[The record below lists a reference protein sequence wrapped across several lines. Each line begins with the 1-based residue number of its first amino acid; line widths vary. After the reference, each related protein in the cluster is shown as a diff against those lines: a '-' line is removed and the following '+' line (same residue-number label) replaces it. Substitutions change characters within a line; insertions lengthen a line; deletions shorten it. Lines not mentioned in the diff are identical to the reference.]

1 MQTCDSTCTW
11 CARHFFSWLKQR
23 MKAAQLV
30 SGRSG
35 DGSFADAAATSVGA
49 RR

>member
-1 MQTCDSTCTW
+1 MQTCDSTCHH
-11 CARHFFSWLKQR
+11 CARHFFAWLKTR
-23 MKAAQLV
+23 MLAATRP

-35 DGSFADAAATSVGA
+35 AGSFADAAATSVGA